1 MIVLDT
7 NVISALM
14 RPETNA
20 PVIDWVDA
28 RRASDLWTTAVSL
41 MEIRTGLLL
50 MPAGKRREMLT
61 SGFDRLLG
69 GLLRGRLLPFDASSA
84 EQASK
89 VALKQQRRGKN
100 VGIGDIQIAG
110 IALANG
116 AALATRNIKDF
127 HDLDIPLVDP
137 WAVLSE

>member
-14 RPETNA
+14 RPEANA
-20 PVIDWVDA
+20 PIVDWVDA
-28 RRASDLWTTAVSL
+28 KRASDLWTTAVSL

-50 MPAGKRREMLT
+50 MPFGKRQEMLT

-69 GLLRGRLLPFDASSA
+69 GLLKGRLLPFDASSA
-84 EQASK
+84 EHASN
-89 VALKQQRRGKN
+89 VALTQQRRGNN

-116 AALATRNIKDF
+116 AILATRNMKDF

-137 WAVLSE
+137 WAVSSD